1 MSHLQRTS
9 QIKQALNHAHYLKQ
23 HSTTTSYLSFLEDSF
38 TQLKHS
44 KEDPWEIA
52 KLIAE
57 HSLENAKLYIKNK
70 LIPAFYTELDRAW
83 KVLHPLN
90 PQWESKIDWQL
101 LRLNVFT
108 YLADYYRRYHINRE

>member
-1 MSHLQRTS
+1 MAQPQRSS
-9 QIKQALNHAHYLKQ
+9 QIKQVINHAHYLKQ
-23 HSTTTSYLSFLEDSF
+23 HSTTASYLLFLEESF
-38 TQLKHS
+38 IKLKHL

-70 LIPAFYTELDRAW
+70 LLPSFYTELDRAW
-83 KVLHPLN
+83 KVLHPLT
-90 PQWESKIDWQL
+90 PQWELKIDWQL

-108 YLADYYRRYHINRE
+108 YLADYYRR